1 MSATEP
7 LEELEELV
15 SDLDDVAMEAHRRGE
30 SLREP
35 ALFAMANLLWS
46 IGERVNRAA
55 TELREANG
63 RGVERFDSAD
73 DAARRYWRRR
83 AGATDEEARD
93 PRPFKDVLA
102 DRRAD
107 A

>member
-46 IGERVNRAA
+46 IGERVNEA
-55 TELREANG
+55 TKTLQ
-63 RGVERFDSAD
+63 
-73 DAARRYWRRR
+73 
-83 AGATDEEARD
+83 EARD
-93 PRPFKDVLA
+93 AGPAL
-102 DRRAD
+102 
-107 A
+107 